1 MNEIELTEGDVTSR
15 HGRVHFRTWV
25 ADDAGATTAPVMVL
39 LHPMPHDGAF
49 FSVIAP
55 YLASGRAVVA
65 PDYPGYGGSDEL
77 AQVPTIGL
85 YADAMIDALREA
97 GFKGPYDFFGFH
109 TGCLVAVE
117 ISLLYPAETR
127 RIVQVDVPYFDQAT
141 RQNLMTSD
149 MAVGGFIAA
158 FSYVGEERYP
168 AVQHD
173 SLVIATTS
181 SLLEPSRA
189 AATAIPDCRLKELPQ
204 VEAPALESG
213 AELISAATLDFL
225 DQ

>member
-25 ADDAGATTAPVMVL
+25 ADDAGATTAPVLVL
-39 LHPMPHDGAF
+39 LHPMPHDGVF

-55 YLASGRAVVA
+55 YLASGRTVIA

-117 ISLLYPAETR
+117 ISLLHPAETR

-173 SLVIATTS
+173 SMVIATAS

-189 AATAIPDCRLKELPQ
+189 ASTAIPDCHLKELLT
-204 VEAPALESG
+204 VEAPALENG
-213 AELISAATLDFL
+213 AELISSATLDFL